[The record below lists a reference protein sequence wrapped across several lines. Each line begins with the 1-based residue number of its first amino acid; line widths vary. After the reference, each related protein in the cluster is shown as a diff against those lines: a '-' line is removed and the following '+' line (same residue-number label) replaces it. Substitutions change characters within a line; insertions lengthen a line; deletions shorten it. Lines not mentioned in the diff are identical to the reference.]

1 MRAHEG
7 QWPQNETN
15 PHSCISLP
23 LYSTHH
29 NRNMNTYSFVCVCVC
44 VCVRACMHTCV
55 RSCARVCMRCV
66 SGRCLCVCACVSAC
80 VRACVCVCVRV
91 RVCTGI
97 TITLVL
103 FEIMRCRT
111 HSKHKHQVRVFL
123 CLHCHIKLAFLLTI
137 SVFESCLSQRRLHY
151 RGKKT
156 ALWHTVCPAY
166 GSNRNEASKCSLE
179 VRFVFKCNYQRG
191 RLITKGCPSCPVL
204 QSFSNLT
211 IDSNG

>member
-23 LYSTHH
+23 LYSTDH
-29 NRNMNTYSFVCVCVC
+29 NRNMNT
-44 VCVRACMHTCV
+44 
-55 RSCARVCMRCV
+55 
-66 SGRCLCVCACVSAC
+66 LI
-80 VRACVCVCVRV
+80 CVRV

-123 CLHCHIKLAFLLTI
+123 CLHFHIKLAFLLTI
-137 SVFESCLSQRRLHY
+137 SVFESCFSQRRLHY

-179 VRFVFKCNYQRG
+179 VRFVFKCKYQRG